1 MLNDGQFRKMMEMM
15 NRHVPSKRVP
25 LSDLLGAADA
35 GYTSKDGMTYCIKRD
50 ELKLIASLLDPG
62 ERQRL
67 KLPIIIMTD
76 TSYDGGAWKVMGRL
90 EVKVISQIADRT
102 PEKPEEM
109 RLYHAHM
116 QTVRRKL
123 PTATTTF
130 FSP

>member
-35 GYTSKDGMTYCIKRD
+35 GYTSKDGMTYSHIKCD

-90 EVKVISQIADRT
+90 EVKVISQDRRPNT
-102 PEKPEEM
+102 
-109 RLYHAHM
+109 
-116 QTVRRKL
+116 RK
-123 PTATTTF
+123 AG
-130 FSP
+130 